1 MAKNKKNIVVNE
13 KKEMN
18 SSSMMDKKTQNIT
31 ISLLVIACLLL
42 VIILILVIKG
52 HEAKLKDGKEIIA
65 SVEGKE
71 ITSEDLFDELKAQYG
86 TNILINTIDDFI
98 ANKEFE
104 DDDAAK
110 KYASAQLAL
119 LKQQYEAMGYKFST
133 VLANYGYDSE
143 DDLLKVFISD
153 YKKDKVV
160 EKYLADNLSDDEI
173 NAYYE
178 NEIHGK
184 LTVKHIL
191 IKPAASSS
199 STTEEKNAAEEAA
212 KAKAQEV
219 IQKLNEGAA
228 WADLVKEYS
237 EDTASVPDEG
247 LIAGTDGKGFDRD
260 GVVTEFYEASLKL
273 SDNEYTKEPVKST
286 FGYHVILKISEGE
299 KPSLDSSKETI
310 KSSLVSNK
318 LAEDKQLGDKTWV
331 QIRKNYKLEIN
342 DTKMDKVYKSIISEL
357 E

>member
-1 MAKNKKNIVVNE
+1 MTKNKKNIVVNE
-13 KKEMN
+13 KKEN
-18 SSSMMDKKTQNIT
+18 SSSSMMDKKTQNIT

-52 HEAKLKDGKEIIA
+52 HEAKLRDGKEIIA
-65 SVEGKE
+65 SIEGKE

-86 TNILINTIDDFI
+86 TNILVNTIDDFI

-110 KYASAQLAL
+110 KYASARIAG

-133 VLANYGYDSE
+133 ILANNGYESE
-143 DDLLKVFISD
+143 DELLKVFISD

-160 EKYLADNLSDDEI
+160 EKYISNHLTDDEI

-178 NEIHGK
+178 KEVHGK

-191 IKPAASSS
+191 IKSSASSS
-199 STTEEKNAAEEAA
+199 STTEEKNAAETAA
-212 KAKAQEV
+212 KTKAQEV

-237 EDTASVPDEG
+237 EDTASVPEEG
-247 LIAGTDGKGFDRD
+247 LIADFDETS
-260 GVVTEFYEASLKL
+260 VVAEFYDASLKL
-273 SDNEYTKEPVKST
+273 NNNEYTKEPVKST
-286 FGYHVILKISEGE
+286 YGYHVILKISEGE
-299 KPSLDSSKETI
+299 KPSLDSSKESV
-310 KSSLVSNK
+310 KNNLVSNK

-331 QIRKNYKLEIN
+331 EIRKEYKMKIN
-342 DTKMDKVYKSIISEL
+342 DTKMDKIYKSIISEL

>member
-13 KKEMN
+13 KKEN
-18 SSSMMDKKTQNIT
+18 SSSSMMDQKTQNIT

-42 VIILILVIKG
+42 VIILIIVIKG

-228 WADLVKEYS
+228 WVDLVKEYS
-237 EDTASVPDEG
+237 EDTASVPEEG
-247 LIAGTDGKGFDRD
+247 LIADFDRD
-260 GVVTEFYEASLKL
+260 GVVTEFYDASLKL

-286 FGYHVILKISEGE
+286 YGYHVILKISEGE

-310 KSSLVSNK
+310 KSNLVSNK
-318 LAEDKQLGDKTWV
+318 LSDDKQLGDKTWV

>member
-13 KKEMN
+13 KKEN
-18 SSSMMDKKTQNIT
+18 SSSSMMDQKTQNIT

-42 VIILILVIKG
+42 VIILIIVIKG

-237 EDTASVPDEG
+237 EDTASVPEEG
-247 LIAGTDGKGFDRD
+247 LIADFDRD
-260 GVVTEFYEASLKL
+260 GVVTEFYDASLKL

-286 FGYHVILKISEGE
+286 YGYHVILKISEGE

-310 KSSLVSNK
+310 KSNLVSNK
-318 LAEDKQLGDKTWV
+318 LSDDKQLGDKTWV

>member
-13 KKEMN
+13 KKEN
-18 SSSMMDKKTQNIT
+18 SSSSMMDQKTQNIT

-42 VIILILVIKG
+42 VIILIIVIKG

-65 SVEGKE
+65 SVEEKE

-219 IQKLNEGAA
+219 IQKLNEGAT

-237 EDTASVPDEG
+237 EDTASVPEEG
-247 LIAGTDGKGFDRD
+247 LIADFDRD
-260 GVVTEFYEASLKL
+260 GVVTEFYDASLKL

-286 FGYHVILKISEGE
+286 YGYHVILKISEGE

-310 KSSLVSNK
+310 KSNLVSNK
-318 LAEDKQLGDKTWV
+318 LSDDKQLGDKTWV